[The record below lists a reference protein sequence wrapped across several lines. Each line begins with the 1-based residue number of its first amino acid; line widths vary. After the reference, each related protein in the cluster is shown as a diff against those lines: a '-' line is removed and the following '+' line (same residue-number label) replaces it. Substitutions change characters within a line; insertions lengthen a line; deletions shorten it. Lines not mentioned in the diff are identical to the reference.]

1 MIVQRNQSLG
11 KGRVSGKIL
20 DEVGAPLAGAV
31 ISVNP
36 EGITIVT
43 GNNGD
48 FSIELPEGQYTLT
61 IRAKGYSTTIL
72 DDVIVKQ

>member
-1 MIVQRNQSLG
+1 LYKGINLLEG
-11 KGRVSGKIL
+11 KSFGKIL

-48 FSIELPEGQYTLT
+48 FFYRITG
-61 IRAKGYSTTIL
+61 RAIYM
-72 DDVIVKQ
+72 Q